1 MLVRN
6 KKLTARSLI
15 YLSLALT
22 IGYSFFVFVF
32 VEHGE
37 NMRFRLSIE
46 PIIWLCIMLMLAAG
60 IATGARR
67 LARTKLQ
74 DSRHKIT

>member
-6 KKLTARSLI
+6 KKLTARSLT

-60 IATGARR
+60 IATATRR
-67 LARTKLQ
+67 LARKKLEN
-74 DSRHKIT
+74 SSHEII